1 MTNLTFGF
9 RGWIFLISMIVMSHS
24 GCGADVDV
32 ASDTDEEL
40 DSIHRADVAQFLS
53 DPASVPVEA
62 FATVQGTFRLEGK
75 PATDFEVGYKPGSL
89 SGNNPWETIV
99 DTVDLDVAG
108 VLVTSMEIYPNEPW
122 TWQPV
127 KASDEGEYSI
137 AIGEECETATIFIRL
152 GDGKVVSQV
161 VKGLKK
167 DETRSGVEIRSH

>member
-1 MTNLTFGF
+1 LTNLTFGF
-9 RGWIFLISMIVMSHS
+9 RGWIFVISVIVMSHS
-24 GCGADVDV
+24 GCGAHE
-32 ASDTDEEL
+32 DESSHAQDEL
-40 DSIHRADVAQFLS
+40 ESIHRADVARFLS

-75 PATDFEVGYKPGSL
+75 PAMDFEVGYKPGTL
-89 SGNNPWETIV
+89 SGNNPWETVV

-108 VLVTSMEIYPNEPW
+108 VLVTSMEIYPDEPW
-122 TWQPV
+122 TWHPV

-167 DETRSGVEIRSH
+167 DETRSGVEIRSQ